1 MTATLTRARARNTDP
16 TTSHLA
22 AASVSN
28 ITATQE
34 YVLRTLRLRPANDVE
49 ILGRYR
55 NLKRAPFASESGIRT
70 RRKELV
76 DLGAIVDTGERD
88 VLPSGRSAT
97 VWAINR
103 ESSIVREVF
112 GK

>member
-1 MTATLTRARARNTDP
+1 MTMTLTRARARNTDR

-28 ITATQE
+28 ITGTQE
-34 YVLRTLRLRPANDVE
+34 FVLKTLRLRPANDVV
-49 ILGRYR
+49 ILARYR
-55 NLKRAPFASESGIRT
+55 NLTAAPYASESGIRT

-76 DLGAIVDTGERD
+76 DLGAIVDTGERST
-88 VLPSGRSAT
+88 LPSGRTAT
-97 VWAINR
+97 VWAINP
-103 ESSIVREVF
+103 ESSIVKAVF